1 MERTAARRLVTAA
14 RAARLPALQPV
25 VIALLVLGAAL
36 APRVVARD
44 DVLTLLLRICLL
56 ATLAQSWNILAGFA
70 GQTSLGHA
78 AFFGLG
84 ALSARALWLGGLPF
98 PAALLLGGLAAVAFA
113 MLIGVPTFRLRG
125 AHFAVGTLGVAE
137 VLRLTVAQ
145 RSPLLTSLPPAQI
158 VAYDPAACYELALVV
173 ALATTGAAILLRRS
187 PLGLGLAAVREDEA
201 AARATGV
208 DVLAHKLLALALSSF
223 FAGLAGGVFAYHQV
237 SYYPAAPF
245 SPLWS
250 FDPVLIA
257 YVGGVGTVAGP
268 LLGALFFVLVQ
279 EQLALTLEQEHRI
292 LFGALFIVVV
302 LAFPGGLIEA
312 WGRAVRGPGGTR
324 RAPRGSPP
332 RGTLSTR
339 ERGRGGGR

>member
-1 MERTAARRLVTAA
+1 MEHTAARRLVTAA

-25 VIALLVLGAAL
+25 VIALLALGAAL

-158 VAYDPAACYELALVV
+158 VAYDPAACYELALAV

-187 PLGLGLAAVREDEA
+187 P
-201 AARATGV
+201 
-208 DVLAHKLLALALSSF
+208 S
-223 FAGLAGGVFAYHQV
+223 
-237 SYYPAAPF
+237 
-245 SPLWS
+245 
-250 FDPVLIA
+250 
-257 YVGGVGTVAGP
+257 
-268 LLGALFFVLVQ
+268 
-279 EQLALTLEQEHRI
+279 
-292 LFGALFIVVV
+292 
-302 LAFPGGLIEA
+302 A
-312 WGRAVRGPGGTR
+312 WAWRP
-324 RAPRGSPP
+324 
-332 RGTLSTR
+332 
-339 ERGRGGGR
+339 

>member
-1 MERTAARRLVTAA
+1 MEHATARRLVTATRGA
-14 RAARLPALQPV
+14 RGARGARRPALRPV
-25 VIALLVLGAAL
+25 AIALLVLGAAL
-36 APRVVARD
+36 APRVVAQD

-113 MLIGVPTFRLRG
+113 MLIGGPTFRLRG
-125 AHFAVGTLGVAE
+125 AHFAVGTLAVAE

-145 RSPLLTSLPPAQI
+145 RWPLLTSLPPAQI
-158 VAYDPAACYELALVV
+158 VAFDPVARYELALAV
-173 ALATTGAAILLRRS
+173 ALATTGAAALLRRS

-237 SYYPAAPF
+237 SYFPAAPF

-257 YVGGVGTVAGP
+257 YVGGVGTIAGP

-279 EQLALTLEQEHRI
+279 EQLALTLEGGHRI

-312 WGRAVRGPGGTR
+312 WRRLRARLTSKTPGPR
-324 RAPRGSPP
+324 D
-332 RGTLSTR
+332 
-339 ERGRGGGR
+339 

>member
-1 MERTAARRLVTAA
+1 
-14 RAARLPALQPV
+14 
-25 VIALLVLGAAL
+25 
-36 APRVVARD
+36 
-44 DVLTLLLRICLL
+44 
-56 ATLAQSWNILAGFA
+56 
-70 GQTSLGHA
+70 
-78 AFFGLG
+78 
-84 ALSARALWLGGLPF
+84 
-98 PAALLLGGLAAVAFA
+98 
-113 MLIGVPTFRLRG
+113 
-125 AHFAVGTLGVAE
+125 VGTLGVAE

-158 VAYDPAACYELALVV
+158 VAYDPAACYELALAV

-279 EQLALTLEQEHRI
+279 EQLALTLEQGHRI

-302 LAFPGGLIEA
+302 LAFPGGLIEL
-312 WGRAVRGPGGTR
+312 WRRLRAGLTPGGPGAR
-324 RAPRGSPP
+324 C
-332 RGTLSTR
+332 
-339 ERGRGGGR
+339 